1 MIVLLPVTNASED
14 HTILLFGDSLSASYG
29 MKQNEGWVYLLN
41 QQLSQQ
47 NAPYNIVNA
56 SISGE
61 TTAGGL
67 SRLPGIL
74 AKTPIDCLIIE
85 LGGNDGL
92 RGFPPWLIKK
102 NLSKMVDLAQEKN
115 IPVYLMAI
123 RIPPNYGPRYNKMF
137 TDVFTEVSEEKEITL
152 LPFFMEQIATDPSLM
167 QNDGIHP
174 NISAQPKIA
183 DFMAE
188 QLATLYQK
196 RR

>member
-1 MIVLLPVTNASED
+1 MIALLPVTNASED

-74 AKTPIDCLIIE
+74 AKTPIDSLIIE

-102 NLSKMVDLAQEKN
+102 NLLKMVDLAQEKN
-115 IPVYLMAI
+115 IAVYLMAI

-137 TDVFTEVSEEKEITL
+137 TKIFTEVSEEKDITL
-152 LPFFMEQIATDPSLM
+152 LPFFMEQIAIDPSLM

-183 DFMAE
+183 DIMAK
-188 QLATLYQK
+188 QLAILYQN